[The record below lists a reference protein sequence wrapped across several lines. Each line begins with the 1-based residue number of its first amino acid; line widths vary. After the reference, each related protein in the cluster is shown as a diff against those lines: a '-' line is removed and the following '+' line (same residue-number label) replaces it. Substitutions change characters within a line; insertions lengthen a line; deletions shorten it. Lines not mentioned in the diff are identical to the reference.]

1 MGSEDQLQLELD
13 DVMAKR
19 QHLILVLSCQG
30 RWQEHYYPRRR
41 ESKNLPCLTAKQA
54 TFGVHGSA
62 KCTDPGTVGPR
73 DLVLPRKFSDPADTG
88 FQKST

>member
-41 ESKNLPCLTAKQA
+41 ESKNLPCLTAQV
-54 TFGVHGSA
+54 TLEYTGV
-62 KCTDPGTVGPR
+62 PNLLIRVGPCASKKI
-73 DLVLPRKFSDPADTG
+73 L
-88 FQKST
+88 